1 MAVIAVATLAVGA
14 FAIAAA
20 TWPSLRRPTD
30 SLLAED

>member
-1 MAVIAVATLAVGA
+1 MAVIALATLALGA
-14 FAIAAA
+14 LAATAA